1 MRPASLSS
9 SNSLENRLQ
18 RLIRT
23 YLVWGAR
30 HAWLLEGP
38 IRRADRETASHDT
51 TPLLFNATTAVRALR
66 NCYPSTLRRP
76 RPLLAL
82 LRLPPSSRP
91 LSFRGTGP
99 YRFSLSR
106 FLSRFLS
113 VRCWIYRWM
122 LPKEIS
128 KDPSASNIYF
138 RFFFVF
144 NRLSPMPLSKY
155 YSVRHT
161 FVELSRFTGRSL
173 EVRSIRATGMKRGG
187 RGEEENRRDATR
199 ASENSLDIDDR
210 ATPPRI
216 LIPMWKPP
224 SVITRFLHAGAGWAE
239 PAHAFTT
246 GCRWHTTRIYSI
258 SVA

>member
-1 MRPASLSS
+1 MRPASPLSS
-9 SNSLENRLQ
+9 SNSLENWLQ

-91 LSFRGTGP
+91 LSFRD
-99 YRFSLSR
+99 RSLSFLFIA

-113 VRCWIYRWM
+113 SVRRWIYCWI

-128 KDPSASNIYF
+128 KDPSAPNIYF
-138 RFFFVF
+138 RFFSLIDY
-144 NRLSPMPLSKY
+144 RRYLCQSITLYDTPSSSSRALLG
-155 YSVRHT
+155 VRRRWG
-161 FVELSRFTGRSL
+161 LL
-173 EVRSIRATGMKRGG
+173 E
-187 RGEEENRRDATR
+187 
-199 ASENSLDIDDR
+199 
-210 ATPPRI
+210 PP
-216 LIPMWKPP
+216 
-224 SVITRFLHAGAGWAE
+224 G
-239 PAHAFTT
+239 
-246 GCRWHTTRIYSI
+246 
-258 SVA
+258 